1 MHTVISR
8 TRLYILSLL
17 SLALCLTAMSAQ
29 AVPSFAR
36 QTGMPC
42 QSCHTVFPELT
53 AFGRSFKLN
62 GYTMTSL
69 PQVKGKDLSLNKA
82 IPISVMLQTGA
93 THLNKA
99 TSGTQNNSVE
109 FPQELSIY
117 YAGALTK
124 HMGAF
129 LQVTYDHTSD
139 NGFNFDMADF
149 RYANRGTFGGKTM
162 VYGVTLN
169 NMPGMEDV
177 WHTTPSFRFPYAA
190 PDTETAGIPGPGA
203 DVLANGLMGAGLGA
217 YALLDNQWYGMVSFY
232 RTSRQNSQ
240 TVPNINGS
248 INGLAPYVRLA
259 WQKNLSNQGYLEIGT
274 YAVQASFIGG
284 MMSDGA
290 YANGM
295 VGLVSASDK
304 YTDLALDATYQQ
316 PMGNSNQLT
325 IHAVYI
331 HEKQALDSSAS
342 TNPDNTL
349 KQTRIDGNYEFGHT
363 GKLTLGYFSTVGNG
377 YTMTSTTAG
386 SYSDN
391 GNAGFIA
398 EADYLPWENTKFSIQ
413 YTNYTKFDGA
423 SSNYDGAG
431 RNASDNNTLYFNA
444 WWMW

>member
-1 MHTVISR
+1 MHSVTFR
-8 TRLYILSLL
+8 LRLYILSLL
-17 SLALCLTAMSAQ
+17 SLALGLVSMSAQ

-82 IPISVMLQTGA
+82 MPISVMLQTGL
-93 THLNKA
+93 THQSK
-99 TSGTQNNSVE
+99 TVSGRQNNSVE
-109 FPQELSIY
+109 FPQEFSIY

-129 LQVTYDHTSD
+129 LQVTYSQPEGG
-139 NGFNFDMADF
+139 GFGFDMADF
-149 RYANRGTFGGKTM
+149 RYANRGTFGGKSV

-177 WHTTPSFRFPYAA
+177 WHTTPTFRFPYAA
-190 PDTETAGIPGPGA
+190 PDTEDHGQTNQAIPGPGA
-203 DVLANGLMGAGLGA
+203 DVLVNGLMGAGLGA
-217 YALLDNQWYGMVSFY
+217 YALLDNQWYAMVSFY
-232 RTSRQNSQ
+232 RTAMQGSNYAA
-240 TVPNINGS
+240 PNIMGAV
-248 INGLAPYVRLA
+248 NGLAPYVRLA
-259 WQKNLSNQGYLEIGT
+259 WQKNLSNMGYLEIGT
-274 YAVQASFIGG
+274 YAVQAGFIGG
-284 MMSDGA
+284 QDGSGSA
-290 YANGM
+290 A
-295 VGLVSASDK
+295 ASDK
-304 YTDLALDATYQQ
+304 YTDLALDATYQV
-316 PMGNSNQLT
+316 PMGNSNQIT

-331 HEKQALDSSAS
+331 HEKQTLDSTVAS
-342 TNPDNTL
+342 NPNNSL
-349 KQTRIDGNYEFGHT
+349 KQTRIDGNYEFGHD
-363 GKLTLGYFSTVGNG
+363 GKLTLGYFSTQGNAYSG
-377 YTMTSTTAG
+377 S

-398 EADYLPWENTKFSIQ
+398 EADYLPWENTKFSVQ

-431 RNASDNNTLYFNA
+431 RNAADNNTLYLNA